1 MRNKRVFRVL
11 ISLGISCLVG
21 LLVIQVYWFASAYSM
36 QEKRLSER
44 ITLALR
50 DVANQ
55 VGDLHNDFIPTTV
68 QQLSTN
74 SFQMS
79 YFSGV
84 MYETLDSLMRV
95 TFAAHNLSIP
105 FQLVAYDDR
114 HDIMFGNFY
123 REGAHS
129 EADAM
134 CLEHGMAKATT
145 KLITVSF
152 PEQTANIVGGMEL
165 WIFSASLFVI
175 VLAFMFFMMF
185 KLSGAKRR
193 AEMRADFIS
202 NMTHELQTPIANIAL
217 ASDVLKKGV
226 DSASRSQHYANIIS
240 SENLRLKA
248 HIDQVLQT
256 AMLEKGELALS
267 KQEVNINEV
276 VTEISSVFRER
287 IQLRGGQLSL
297 NIKAAKPMVFADS
310 LHLKN
315 ILYNLLDNA
324 EKYSPESPDIS
335 VSTSDHTGGVM
346 VSVSDKGMGI
356 VKEYQSRIFE
366 KFFRAAK
373 GNVHDIK
380 GFGLGLTYV
389 KGIVEAHNGTVSVS
403 SAPGE
408 GSRFE
413 VYLQNCI

>member
-1 MRNKRVFRVL
+1 MRNNRVFRVL
-11 ISLGISCLVG
+11 VVLGISSLVG
-21 LLVIQVYWFASAYSM
+21 LLVIQVYWFASAYSLE
-36 QEKRLSER
+36 EKRLNER

-55 VGDLHNDFIPTTV
+55 VGDIRGDRPAVL
-68 QQLSTN
+68 QKLSTN
-74 SFQMS
+74 RFQLTYS
-79 YFSGV
+79 RGV
-84 MYETLDSLMRV
+84 TYEMLDSLVRI
-95 TFAAHNLSIP
+95 TFLAHDLSLP
-105 FQLVAYDDR
+105 FQVIAYNGGR
-114 HDIMFGNFY
+114 DITFGNFY
-123 REGAHS
+123 RQGARSEG
-129 EADAM
+129 EAM
-134 CLEHGMAKATT
+134 CLKHGMATATAG
-145 KLITVSF
+145 LITITF

-165 WIFSASLFVI
+165 WIFSASMFVF
-175 VLAFMFFMMF
+175 VLAVMLIMMLR
-185 KLSGAKRR
+185 LSREKRR
-193 AEMRADFIS
+193 AELRVDFIS

-217 ASDVLKKGV
+217 ASEVLKKSG
-226 DSASRSQHYANIIS
+226 DTASRSLHYANIIS

-267 KQEVNINEV
+267 KQEVDINEV
-276 VTEISSVFRER
+276 VREISSVFKER
-287 IQLRGGQLSL
+287 IEVRGGQFSL
-297 NIKAAKPMVFADS
+297 IIEAKKPMVFADG

-335 VSTSDHTGGVM
+335 VSTTDHAGGVM

-366 KFFRAAK
+366 KFFRASK

-389 KGIVEAHNGTVSVS
+389 KGIVEAHNGTVTVRST
-403 SAPGE
+403 PGE

-413 VYLQNCI
+413 VLLQNCL